1 MTGRAGNGGNG
12 GGGGCSSECVT
23 RNGFLEMG
31 PRRVARVEAAAAAAS
46 RKLFCKFG
54 VAKDKTF
61 VVFCRIVSVVV
72 SSVIVLDAK
81 QNTTTEDDDAGDYV
95 MANLTGF

>member
-1 MTGRAGNGGNG
+1 MTGRAGN

-31 PRRVARVEAAAAAAS
+31 PRRVARVEAAAAS

-81 QNTTTEDDDAGDYV
+81 QNTTTEDDAGDYV

>member
-1 MTGRAGNGGNG
+1 MTGNGGNG
-12 GGGGCSSECVT
+12 GSDGGGCSSECVT

-31 PRRVARVEAAAAAAS
+31 PRRVARVEAAAAAS

-61 VVFCRIVSVVV
+61 VVFCRIVSCRLI
-72 SSVIVLDAK
+72 SHRS
-81 QNTTTEDDDAGDYV
+81 
-95 MANLTGF
+95 

>member
-1 MTGRAGNGGNG
+1 MTGRAGNG

-31 PRRVARVEAAAAAAS
+31 PWRVARVEAAAAS

>member
-1 MTGRAGNGGNG
+1 MTGRAGNG

-31 PRRVARVEAAAAAAS
+31 PRRVARVEAAAS

-81 QNTTTEDDDAGDYV
+81 QNTTTDDAGDYV